1 MKLIQLILEYNK
13 VNFQIEV
20 LLSNIETE
28 EDSTNDLSEIAKMK
42 AELEPLMIRKNELEK
57 MEVEVKEGNIGY
69 LGTVKRNIRSL
80 KYITLGG
87 IQVHEVVMVQE

>member
-1 MKLIQLILEYNK
+1 MKLIQLIFEYNK

-28 EDSTNDLSEIAKMK
+28 KDSTNDLSEIAKMK

-57 MEVEVKEGNIGY
+57 MEVEVSE
-69 LGTVKRNIRSL
+69 
-80 KYITLGG
+80 
-87 IQVHEVVMVQE
+87 

>member
-1 MKLIQLILEYNK
+1 MKLINLILEYNK
-13 VNFQIEV
+13 VNFLIEV

-57 MEVEVKEGNIGY
+57 MEVEVKE
-69 LGTVKRNIRSL
+69 
-80 KYITLGG
+80 
-87 IQVHEVVMVQE
+87 

>member
-13 VNFQIEV
+13 VNFLIEV

-28 EDSTNDLSEIAKMK
+28 EDSTNDLSEISKMK

-57 MEVEVKEGNIGY
+57 MEVEVKE
-69 LGTVKRNIRSL
+69 
-80 KYITLGG
+80 
-87 IQVHEVVMVQE
+87 

>member
-1 MKLIQLILEYNK
+1 MKLIQLIFEYNK

-42 AELEPLMIRKNELEK
+42 AELVPLMIRKNELEK
-57 MEVEVKEGNIGY
+57 MEVEVKE
-69 LGTVKRNIRSL
+69 
-80 KYITLGG
+80 
-87 IQVHEVVMVQE
+87 

>member
-1 MKLIQLILEYNK
+1 MKLIKLIFEYNK
-13 VNFQIEV
+13 VNFLIEV

-57 MEVEVKEGNIGY
+57 MEVEVKE
-69 LGTVKRNIRSL
+69 
-80 KYITLGG
+80 
-87 IQVHEVVMVQE
+87 

>member
-1 MKLIQLILEYNK
+1 MKLINLIFEYNK

-42 AELEPLMIRKNELEK
+42 AELEPLMKRKNKLEK
-57 MEVEVKEGNIGY
+57 MEVEVKR
-69 LGTVKRNIRSL
+69 KWKWR
-80 KYITLGG
+80 
-87 IQVHEVVMVQE
+87 

>member
-1 MKLIQLILEYNK
+1 MKLIQLIFEYNK
-13 VNFQIEV
+13 VNFLIEV

-57 MEVEVKEGNIGY
+57 MEVEVKE
-69 LGTVKRNIRSL
+69 
-80 KYITLGG
+80 
-87 IQVHEVVMVQE
+87 

>member
-1 MKLIQLILEYNK
+1 MKLINLIFEYNK

-57 MEVEVKEGNIGY
+57 MEVEVKE
-69 LGTVKRNIRSL
+69 
-80 KYITLGG
+80 
-87 IQVHEVVMVQE
+87 

>member
-1 MKLIQLILEYNK
+1 MKLIQLIFEYNK

-42 AELEPLMIRKNELEK
+42 AELVPLMIRKNEIEK
-57 MEVEVKEGNIGY
+57 MEVEVSE
-69 LGTVKRNIRSL
+69 
-80 KYITLGG
+80 
-87 IQVHEVVMVQE
+87 